1 MSSDMSAY
9 VRKWWP
15 LLPLSALAFLFLY
28 TGWIGLDFGGHWD
41 EFIHYDHVINTLK
54 TGIILPFKCGYNFCY
69 VYPSFTY
76 LLSLVTTTL
85 SLFFD
90 GGVNHVRDTIAAG
103 LSLDGFRHI
112 TRPVFLLLCSCSGLW
127 LYLSLSKTDKVAACI
142 AAAIPLLSWEYAY
155 HARWIA
161 PDAVMAQFA
170 ALWVMT
176 ILRADGAVN
185 TRQWLI
191 YATIA
196 AALAT
201 GTKYTA
207 GALFFATIF
216 FAWLVECGGFRQLK
230 IRKFPLKFSA
240 LLFTVFV
247 ATFLII
253 TPGTVLQPL
262 DFFRDVRADVAH
274 YATGHILTYGVQSY
288 DIHGGFSYAARL
300 WEYLGLALLSPVP
313 WLSLLLLAAAPLGFI
328 NLQKS
333 GRAKSAATLVAVLLF
348 YSFFFSS
355 RTTVFIVRNFLFF
368 LPILAVLTGAGIA
381 WMIRQSRAA
390 QVLAVA
396 LLCAAGMANAYTLV
410 TTAQTIN
417 PNSDVMLV
425 EELAVY
431 IAKHPNEKFALSASL
446 SRDMGNRHAAN
457 LAPADKADIFVY
469 RDNDLVGGAS
479 PVRLKDYPGTRHNTF
494 EWIGPREVN
503 YNYYPTWVS
512 GRDRILLLPM
522 KTAERM
528 GLPGALPRL

>member
-1 MSSDMSAY
+1 M
-9 VRKWWP
+9 RKWWP
-15 LLPLSALAFLFLY
+15 LLPLSGLAFLFLY

-90 GGVNHVRDTIAAG
+90 GGAYHVRDTIAAG

-112 TRPVFLLLCSCSGLW
+112 TRPVFLLLCSFSGLW
-127 LYLSLSKTDKVAACI
+127 VYLSLSRTDKIAACI

-176 ILRADGAVN
+176 ILRAEGAAN

-196 AALAT
+196 AAFAT

-216 FAWLVECGGFRQLK
+216 FAWLAECGGFRQIK
-230 IRKFPLKFSA
+230 IRKFPLKFGA
-240 LLFTVFV
+240 FLFVIFV
-247 ATFLII
+247 ATFLVI
-253 TPGTVLQPL
+253 TPGTILQPL
-262 DFFRDVRADVAH
+262 DFFRDVRADIAH
-274 YATGHILTYGVQSY
+274 YATGHIPAYGVQSY
-288 DIHGGFSYAARL
+288 DIHGRFSYFARL

-313 WLSLLLLAAAPLGFI
+313 WLSLLLLATAPLGFI
-328 NLQKS
+328 GLQKN
-333 GRAKSAATLVAVLLF
+333 GRAKSAATLLAVLLF
-348 YSFFFSS
+348 YSLFFSS

-368 LPILAVLTGAGIA
+368 LPVLAVLIGAGIA
-381 WMIRQSRAA
+381 WMIRQSRMARI
-390 QVLAVA
+390 LAIA
-396 LLCAAGMANAYTLV
+396 LLCGAGATNAYTLV
-410 TTAQTIN
+410 TAARTIH
-417 PNSDVMLV
+417 PGSDAMLV
-425 EELAVY
+425 DQLAVY
-431 IAKHPNEKFALSASL
+431 IAQHPGEKFALSASL
-446 SRDMGNRHAAN
+446 SREMTGRHAAN
-457 LAPADKADIFVY
+457 LAPAGNADIFAY
-469 RDNDLVGGAS
+469 RDNDLSAGGLAIQ
-479 PVRLKDYPGTRHNTF
+479 LKDYPGTRHNTF

-522 KTAERM
+522 KTAERL
-528 GLPGALPRL
+528 GLPQALSGR

>member
-1 MSSDMSAY
+1 MSNKASKY
-9 VRKWWP
+9 VRTWWP
-15 LLPLSALAFLFLY
+15 VLPLSGLAFLFIY

-76 LLSLVTTTL
+76 LLGLVTTAL

-112 TRPVFLLLCSCSGLW
+112 TRPAFLLVCSLSGLW
-127 LYLSLSKTDKVAACI
+127 LYLSLSKTDKGAACI

-161 PDAVMAQFA
+161 PDAIMAQFA

-176 ILRADGAVN
+176 ILRADGAAN
-185 TRQWLI
+185 SRQWLI

-196 AALAT
+196 AAFAT

-216 FAWLVECGGFRQLK
+216 FAWLVECGGFRQLR

-240 LLFTVFV
+240 LLFAVFI

-262 DFFRDVRADVAH
+262 EFFRDVRAQVEH
-274 YATGHILTYGVQSY
+274 YATTHIPAYGVQSY
-288 DIHGGFSYAARL
+288 DIHGAFSYAARL

-313 WLSLLLLAAAPLGFI
+313 ILSLLLLAMAPMGFI
-328 NLQKS
+328 NLQKI
-333 GRAKSAATLVAVLLF
+333 GKAKSAVTVIAVLLF
-348 YSFFFSS
+348 YSLFFSS

-368 LPILAVLTGAGIA
+368 LPLIAVLVGAGIS
-381 WMIRQSRAA
+381 WMIKRSRAT
-390 QVLAVA
+390 QILAIA
-396 LLCAAGMANAYTLV
+396 LLCAAGLANATTLL
-410 TTAQTIN
+410 TAARTIG
-417 PNSDVMLV
+417 PDSDRMLV
-425 EELAVY
+425 MELVAY
-431 IAKHPNEKFALSASL
+431 IEKHPSEKFALSRSL
-446 SRDMGNRHAAN
+446 FRDMGSRQPAN
-457 LAPADKADIFVY
+457 LAPAGQADIFVY
-469 RDNDLVGGAS
+469 RDNDLTAGGT
-479 PVRLKDYPGTRHNTF
+479 PVRLKDYPGTRHDTF

-512 GRDRILLLPM
+512 GRDRIILVPI
-522 KTAERM
+522 KTAERL
-528 GLPGALPRL
+528 GLPGALSGH